1 MAYWAGENNIA
12 YTSYMIDHL
21 RKAIDSNSLPYCF
34 SFEAIKN
41 EYNKLKS
48 YLEKT
53 NKRINEK
60 TLELF
65 SVMLQRD
72 KATSPELLDLFSN
85 WEKYSSS
92 KSVDSKHYYFTEAL
106 LKLDSKDQE
115 GFFEGIIQK

>member
-1 MAYWAGENNIA
+1 M
-12 YTSYMIDHL
+12 
-21 RKAIDSNSLPYCF
+21 PYSF

-65 SVMLQRD
+65 SVMLQRE
-72 KATSPELLDLFSN
+72 KATSPELLDLFLN

>member
-12 YTSYMIDHL
+12 YTSYIIDHL
-21 RKAIDSNSLPYCF
+21 RKAIDSNSLPYSF

-65 SVMLQRD
+65 SVMLQRE

-106 LKLDSKDQE
+106 LKLDSKNQE
-115 GFFEGIIQK
+115 GFFEGIVQK